1 MARRGRA
8 ERAGAG
14 VMSLRRLVHVGSL
27 FQDSRSVPVRSVLAC
42 FRSYW
47 PDLKITAAGF
57 DFSIAGDAAYM
68 RKRVAIIRF
77 S

>member
-1 MARRGRA
+1 
-8 ERAGAG
+8 
-14 VMSLRRLVHVGSL
+14 
-27 FQDSRSVPVRSVLAC
+27 
-42 FRSYW
+42 
-47 PDLKITAAGF
+47 LKITAAGF

>member
-14 VMSLRRLVHVGSL
+14 VMSLRRLVHVGKL

-47 PDLKITAAGF
+47 PDLIFTVTGF
-57 DFSIAGDAAYM
+57 ENRIGLPT
-68 RKRVAIIRF
+68 VAT
-77 S
+77 